1 MPTFSDRS
9 KGILSTV
16 HPDLQAVML
25 EVVKHF
31 DIAIVCG
38 HRGQADQD
46 AAVKAGR
53 SKTPWPTS
61 KHNGLP
67 SLAVDIAPYKIDW
80 ADKERFTYLAGY
92 VLGVAAML
100 GIQVRWGGDWDSD
113 TQVRDE
119 SFRDIGHFELHT

>member
-16 HPDLQAVML
+16 HPDLQRVMI

-38 HRGQADQD
+38 HRPKVDQD
-46 AAVKAGR
+46 KAVAAGN

-61 KHNGLP
+61 KHNSLP
-67 SLAVDIAPYKIDW
+67 SLAVDVAPYKIDW
-80 ADKERFTYLAGY
+80 TDKERFTLLAGF

-100 GIQVRWGGDWDSD
+100 GIPVRWGGDWDGD
-113 TQVRDE
+113 TEVRDE
-119 SFRDIGHFELHT
+119 KFRDVGHFELV